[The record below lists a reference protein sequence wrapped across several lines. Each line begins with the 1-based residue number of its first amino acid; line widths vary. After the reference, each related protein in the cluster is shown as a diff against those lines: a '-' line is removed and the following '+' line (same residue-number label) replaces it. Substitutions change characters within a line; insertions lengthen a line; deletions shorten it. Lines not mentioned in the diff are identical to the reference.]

1 MKHLEDSIYHQTTVV
16 ILQTTHTKLVVLYV
30 GYLEMTE
37 PVGTYMQHKQIC
49 GWSLCEFVVNFD
61 KTITKLIIISTKS
74 PYYFACKVVTP
85 SKNVCKVL
93 RND

>member
-1 MKHLEDSIYHQTTVV
+1 
-16 ILQTTHTKLVVLYV
+16 
-30 GYLEMTE
+30 
-37 PVGTYMQHKQIC
+37 MQHKQIC

-74 PYYFACKVVTP
+74 PYYFECKVVTP